1 MKKIYLFI
9 FLLVSGFGFAQA
21 PEVGSYEI
29 FFNGW
34 AYGDEHHNCGHA
46 YVTLEFDTPAD
57 NYKALSIDYDDKR
70 KTISYDQS
78 TTLTTFKADKT
89 PISMFFS
96 ASRYDKQSC
105 NGNRPHNSGR
115 IYTTDKFHCF
125 DFDFEFNQFK
135 NVESEGEGLGS
146 SYFNVKIRPIL
157 VITDP
162 GLANDLPTEGVVDVN
177 SNTGFLDSEYNW
189 QYSLNPTSDPNSW
202 INLPQYTGQSS
213 ITTNATAILGDN
225 AINYHGKKIFFRQK
239 ACNTNSNSVYYVIRA
254 TIPQIISTTPT
265 MVSCYD
271 SGSTDGKLKIQF
283 DRALFDGEIFSIV
296 YSGVNQGNIANIT
309 QLDPDNSYTIEGLS
323 RGESH
328 ITMAGFYNGAITY
341 SPYTES
347 GVPYPFTIGA
357 PPPLDFTL
365 SSSTNVNCNAGQ
377 DGTITIS
384 PTGGTRD
391 VADNDYYSLDGGIT
405 WVPFSN
411 QAPHTIIN
419 LAPNTYNIIVKDR
432 NGCIASVQKMVD
444 GKIELG
450 ETKVLTKVITQPA
463 APVSLS
469 YSSIQEPSFNGGSN
483 GKIIASIT
491 GGTPI
496 NGNSYWYEW
505 RNSNNEIINNDK
517 TTTEFVSGV
526 YAITLH
532 EVPADTYTLQVRDA
546 NYSATTDNL
555 GCTITPVISIELTQ
569 PEPIVVTFE
578 VKQTISCNV
587 SNEFGDETD
596 QNPVDG
602 QRDESQDGIL
612 AAHVSGGV
620 PFRGFENNGLPYKY
634 FWKKQ
639 IANGNW
645 IPLNDEDA
653 TAENLSDGNY
663 ALNVEDANGIRLGTY
678 VNNILTQEIDVT
690 QFMAEPPK
698 LELTFTK
705 EDIVCTQGNNG
716 LATAHV
722 TGGTPPYTYEWSNG
736 QTTQTITELTTSNYF
751 VKITDT
757 KGCSVQGSILIQQPN
772 GVVVNET
779 ITNPICFEANDG
791 SITLAPTGGVTPY
804 QYLWNTGETTQNLSR
819 LAAGTYT
826 LSLTDANSCITIKT
840 FELKNPDP
848 IVINLG
854 KDRTLCTDQ
863 VLDLDASIEDNNA
876 QYDCTS
882 TNGFTSSEPKVT
894 LNEAGTYRV
903 KVTSSLGCIGED
915 EIEIKTNE
923 VVINSEYLLSSQAY
937 IDEEVILV
945 NTSKPLGES
954 TQWILPNDVT
964 VVDEQDKYVTV
975 KFKERGIYTIGLQ
988 QTQGECFAV
997 YNKNITVEKRST
1009 LPNAGSTPK
1018 LIIDFIITPNPSDG
1032 NFQAIINLENT
1043 SAVNLRLFS
1052 AAGQFTTINKK
1063 DSGKKNY
1070 QVDFNTNL
1078 PAGIYILVLETEQQ
1092 TLVKKIIIY

>member
-1 MKKIYLFI
+1 MKKIYLFV
-9 FLLVSGFGFAQA
+9 FLLISGFGFAQIGNY
-21 PEVGSYEI
+21 EVKTVLNIKPGSGNYSSSCRNDVKVNLIYNDGTITVINEDIGGIPSDRYTAYEKI
-29 FFNGW
+29 IKVLATRKPVKVQVSSSRNWKRKIGGCGGNGSFNG
-34 AYGDEHHNCGHA
+34 DER
-46 YVTLEFDTPAD
+46 E
-57 NYKALSIDYDDKR
+57 
-70 KTISYDQS
+70 S
-78 TTLTTFKADKT
+78 TQ
-89 PISMFFS
+89 FFS
-96 ASRYDKQSC
+96 C
-105 NGNRPHNSGR
+105 LNN
-115 IYTTDKFHCF
+115 YTDIVRWWDDELIITNIPK
-125 DFDFEFNQFK
+125 
-135 NVESEGEGLGS
+135 
-146 SYFNVKIRPIL
+146 L
-157 VITDP
+157 VVINP
-162 GLANDLPTEGVVDVN
+162 GVDNDLPTSSN
-177 SNTGFLDSEYNW
+177 ITIKSNTGFLRSEYNW
-189 QYSLNPTSDPNSW
+189 QYSLKSIPNSDVNSPDW
-202 INLPQYTGQSS
+202 IDLPQFQGQSS
-213 ITTNATAILGDN
+213 ITTNATAILGAN
-225 AINYHGKKIFFRQK
+225 AVNYHGQQIHFRQK
-239 ACNTNSNSVYYVIRA
+239 ACGTTSESVYYIIRID
-254 TIPQIISTTPT
+254 IPKILPSTTT
-265 MVSCYD
+265 TNVSCYD
-271 SGSTDGKLKIQF
+271 SESADGKVKIQF
-283 DRALFDGEIFSIV
+283 DRALFSGETLNVTLAKPIEGGAPVNYHEIV
-296 YSGVNQGNIANIT
+296 LNS
-309 QLDPDNSYTIEGLS
+309 DNSYTIEKLS
-323 RGESH
+323 RGDYH
-328 ITMAGFYNGAITY
+328 ITINGFYNGSPTH
-341 SPYTES
+341 SPYTELG
-347 GVPYPFTIGA
+347 GVPYQFKIGA
-357 PPPLDFTL
+357 PSPVDFSL
-365 SSSTNVNCNAGQ
+365 SSTNVNCYGGQ

-384 PTGGTRD
+384 LTGGTRD
-391 VADNDYYSLDGGIT
+391 VAGNDYYSLDDGTT

-411 QAPHTIIN
+411 QALHTIIN
-419 LAPNTYNIIVKDR
+419 LAPNTYNIIVKDM
-432 NGCIASVQKMVD
+432 NGCIARVQKIVD
-444 GKIELG
+444 GNIELG
-450 ETKVLTKVITQPA
+450 EAKVLPKVITQPA
-463 APVSLS
+463 TPVSLS
-469 YSSIQEPSFNGGSN
+469 HSSIQEPTFHGGSN

-496 NGNSYWYEW
+496 EGNSYEYKW
-505 RNSNNEIINNDK
+505 RNSNNEVISNDK

-526 YAITLH
+526 YAITLQDI
-532 EVPADTYTLQVRDA
+532 PADTYTLQIRDA
-546 NYSATTDNL
+546 NYSVTTDNL
-555 GCTITPVISIELTQ
+555 GCTIIPVISIELTQ
-569 PEPIVVTFE
+569 PDPIVVIFE

-596 QNPVDG
+596 QNPIDG

-612 AAHVSGGV
+612 TAHVTGGV
-620 PFRGFENNGLPYKY
+620 PFNGFENNGLPYKY

-645 IPLNDEDA
+645 ITLNDEDA
-653 TAENLSDGNY
+653 TAKNLSDGNY

-678 VNNILTQEIDVT
+678 VNNILTKEIDVT
-690 QFMAEPPK
+690 RFMAEPPK

-705 EDIVCTQGNNG
+705 EDILCTQGNNG

-736 QTTQTITELTTSNYF
+736 ETTQTITELTTNNYF

-772 GVVVNET
+772 GVEVNET

-804 QYLWNTGETTQNLSR
+804 QYLWNTGETTQNLST

-826 LSLTDANSCITIKT
+826 LTLTDANSCITIRT

-854 KDRTLCTDQ
+854 KDRTLCNDQ
-863 VLDLDASIEDNNA
+863 VLDLDASIADNNA
-876 QYDCTS
+876 QYNWTS

-894 LNEAGTYRV
+894 LNEAGTYLV

-945 NTSKPLGES
+945 NTSKPFGES

-964 VVDEQDKYVTV
+964 VVDKQDKHVTV
-975 KFKERGIYTIGLQ
+975 KFKETGVYTIGLQ

-997 YNKNITVEKRST
+997 YNKNITAEKRST

-1018 LIIDFIITPNPSDG
+1018 FIIDFIVTPNPNDG
-1032 NFQAIINLENT
+1032 NFQAIINLENI

-1052 AAGQFTTINKK
+1052 AAGHFTTINKK

-1078 PAGIYILVLETEQQ
+1078 PAGIYILALETEQQ

>member
-9 FLLVSGFGFAQA
+9 FLLVSGFGFAQVKGSGNA
-21 PEVGSYEI
+21 TYTLKISGEVGS
-29 FFNGW
+29 NGSSCGDDITGGLQW
-34 AYGDEHHNCGHA
+34 VASKDLNNKYKTIVQGSAAYPDVGVSLRGEGFSSDTILFTNSEKIVELKLKTTKRERGTFGCKGSDHA
-46 YVTLEFDTPAD
+46 EASIPVTTD
-57 NYKALSIDYDDKR
+57 NYSKSFNFSDLELNQSGNIQIDIYPIINLKNLDALNNILGTESAIIIPEITGIDNKY
-70 KTISYDQS
+70 
-78 TTLTTFKADKT
+78 FKWEYLILDGT
-89 PISMFFS
+89 SSWVSLP
-96 ASRYDKQSC
+96 
-105 NGNRPHNSGR
+105 SG
-115 IYTTDKFHCF
+115 Y
-125 DFDFEFNQFK
+125 QGK
-135 NVESEGEGLGS
+135 N
-146 SYFNVKIRPIL
+146 
-157 VITDP
+157 
-162 GLANDLPTEGVVDVN
+162 
-177 SNTGFLDSEYNW
+177 
-189 QYSLNPTSDPNSW
+189 SLNIKGKDF
-202 INLPQYTGQSS
+202 LPLS
-213 ITTNATAILGDN
+213 AI
-225 AINYHGKKIFFRQK
+225 GKQF
-239 ACNTNSNSVYYVIRA
+239 SIRA
-254 TIPQIISTTPT
+254 NINGDKLILLYQQSVPQIVSTDQKS
-265 MVSCYD
+265 VSCYD
-271 SGSTDGKLKIQF
+271 LESADGKVKIQF
-283 DRALFDGEIFSIV
+283 DRALFPGETLDVTLAKPIEGGTPVNYNEIV
-296 YSGVNQGNIANIT
+296 LNS
-309 QLDPDNSYTIEGLS
+309 DNSYTIEELS
-323 RGESH
+323 RGDYH
-328 ITMAGFYNGAITY
+328 ITMNGFYNGAITY

-347 GVPYPFTIGA
+347 GGVPYPFTIGA

-419 LAPNTYNIIVKDR
+419 LAPNIYNIIVKDR

-505 RNSNNEIINNDK
+505 RNSNNEVISNDK
-517 TTTEFVSGV
+517 TTAEFVSDI

-532 EVPADTYTLQVRDA
+532 DIPADTYTLQVRDA

-569 PEPIVVTFE
+569 PEPIVVTFK
-578 VKQTISCNV
+578 VKQTISCNA

-612 AAHVSGGV
+612 AAHVTGGV

-716 LATAHV
+716 IAIAHV

-757 KGCSVQGSILIQQPN
+757 KGCSVQGSILMQQPN

-804 QYLWNTGETTQNLSR
+804 QYLWSTGETTQNLSR

-876 QYDCTS
+876 QYDWTS

-923 VVINSEYLLSSQAY
+923 RVINSEYLLSSQAY

-945 NTSKPLGES
+945 NTSKPFGES

-975 KFKERGIYTIGLQ
+975 KFKETGVYTIGLQ

-1018 LIIDFIITPNPSDG
+1018 LIIDFLITPNPSDG

>member
-9 FLLVSGFGFAQA
+9 FLLISGFGFAQSVGDYVVTTKLNIK
-21 PEVGSYEI
+21 PPNSGSYGGGCRNDIKVNLVYTDGDPLTTINEDLNSI
-29 FFNGW
+29 PRGSYTYYDNSVLVSSSRKPSKIQVYASRNWDRTVGGCGGNNSFNGDLREGTFANCTNTYTDIAKW
-34 AYGDEHHNCGHA
+34 WDDELTITNIPKLVVVNPG
-46 YVTLEFDTPAD
+46 VD
-57 NYKALSIDYDDKR
+57 NDFPTNSNI
-70 KTISYDQS
+70 TI
-78 TTLTTFKADKT
+78 K
-89 PISMFFS
+89 
-96 ASRYDKQSC
+96 
-105 NGNRPHNSGR
+105 
-115 IYTTDKFHCF
+115 
-125 DFDFEFNQFK
+125 
-135 NVESEGEGLGS
+135 
-146 SYFNVKIRPIL
+146 
-157 VITDP
+157 
-162 GLANDLPTEGVVDVN
+162 
-177 SNTGFLDSEYNW
+177 SNTGFLRSEYNW
-189 QYSLNPTSDPNSW
+189 QYSLKSIPSSDVNSSDW
-202 INLPQYTGQSS
+202 IDLPQFQGESS
-213 ITTNATAILGDN
+213 ITTNATAILGAN
-225 AINYHGKKIFFRQK
+225 VVNYHGQQIHFRQK
-239 ACNTNSNSVYYVIRA
+239 ACGTTSESVYYIIRID
-254 TIPQIISTTPT
+254 IPKILPSTTT
-265 MVSCYD
+265 TNVSCYD
-271 SGSTDGKLKIQF
+271 TGSTDGELKIQF
-283 DRALFDGEIFSIV
+283 DRAVYPDEIFSISYYGAKEGSV
-296 YSGVNQGNIANIT
+296 DNIT
-309 QLDPDNSYTIEGLS
+309 QLDADNSYTIEELN
-323 RGESH
+323 RGEYH
-328 ITMAGFYNGAITY
+328 ITMTGFYNGASTY
-341 SPYTES
+341 SPYTELG
-347 GVPYPFTIGA
+347 GVPYPFRIGA

-391 VADNDYYSLDGGIT
+391 VAGNDYYSLDEGTT

-419 LAPNTYNIIVKDR
+419 LAPATYNIIVKDM
-432 NGCIASVQKMVD
+432 NGCIARMQKIV
-444 GKIELG
+444 GGNIELG
-450 ETKVLTKVITQPA
+450 EIKVLSKVITQPA

-469 YSSIQEPSFNGGSN
+469 HSSIQEPTFYGGSN

-496 NGNSYWYEW
+496 NDNSYWYEW
-505 RNSNNEIINNDK
+505 RNSNNEIISNDK
-517 TTTEFVSGV
+517 TTTEYLSGV
-526 YAITLH
+526 YAIILH
-532 EVPADTYTLQVRDA
+532 DIPADTYTLQVRDA
-546 NYSATTDNL
+546 NYNSTPDNL
-555 GCTITPVISIELTQ
+555 GCNILPVTSIKLTQ
-569 PEPIVVTFE
+569 PEPIVVVFE
-578 VKQTISCNV
+578 IKQTISCNV

-612 AAHVSGGV
+612 VAHVTGGV

-639 IANGNW
+639 IPNGNW
-645 IPLNDEDA
+645 IPLNNEDA

-698 LELTFTK
+698 LELIFTK
-705 EDIVCTQGNNG
+705 EDILCTQGNNG

-736 QTTQTITELTTSNYF
+736 ETTQTISELTTNNYF
-751 VKITDT
+751 VKINDT

-772 GVVVNET
+772 GVEVNEI
-779 ITNPICFEANDG
+779 ITNPTCFEANDG
-791 SITLAPTGGVTPY
+791 SITIAPTGGVTPY
-804 QYLWNTGETTQNLSR
+804 QYLWNTGETTQNLGT

-826 LSLTDANSCITIKT
+826 LTLTDANGCITIKT

-854 KDRTLCTDQ
+854 KDRTLCNDQ

-876 QYDCTS
+876 QYDWTS
-882 TNGFTSSEPKVT
+882 TNGFTSSEPKVN

-903 KVTSSLGCIGED
+903 KVTSSLGCMGED

-923 VVINSEYLLSSQAY
+923 VIINSEYLLSSQAY

-945 NTSKPLGES
+945 NTSKPFGES

-964 VVDEQDKYVTV
+964 VVDAQDKYVTV
-975 KFKERGIYTIGLQ
+975 KFKETGVYTIGLQ

-1018 LIIDFIITPNPSDG
+1018 FIIDFIVTPTPSDG
-1032 NFQAIINLENT
+1032 HFQAIINLENT

-1052 AAGQFTTINKK
+1052 AAGQLTTINKK

-1078 PAGIYILVLETEQQ
+1078 PAGIYFLVLETEQQ